1 LSKHGLLLL
10 VDRYNCVLL
19 VNLLLRLST
28 SCCLWCFVCVQNH
41 KARDKAV
48 RFRVCQLINR
58 LFQNLGDDAAIDDS
72 LYEEVYSA
80 MQIRLRDKFP
90 VVRLHAVLAL
100 ARLQDP
106 SDPNCPI
113 VAGLFAFVLV

>member
-1 LSKHGLLLL
+1 MFYLL
-10 VDRYNCVLL
+10 V
-19 VNLLLRLST
+19 
-28 SCCLWCFVCVQNH
+28 CCLYIQNH
-41 KARDKAV
+41 KARDKAA
-48 RFRVCQLINR
+48 RFRICQLINR
-58 LFQNLGDDAAIDDS
+58 LLQNLGEDAAIDDS

-90 VVRLHAVLAL
+90 VVRMHAVLAL

-113 VAGLFAFVLV
+113 VAGQFCMHCPSVFCIRVQLLLKLPGLG

>member
-1 LSKHGLLLL
+1 
-10 VDRYNCVLL
+10 
-19 VNLLLRLST
+19 
-28 SCCLWCFVCVQNH
+28 VQNH

-48 RFRVCQLINR
+48 RFRICQLINH

-72 LYEEVYSA
+72 LYEDVYSA

-90 VVRLHAVLAL
+90 VVRVHAVLAL

-106 SDPNCPI
+106 SDPDCPI
-113 VAGLFAFVLV
+113 IAGWSCCHIMNVSRTG

>member
-1 LSKHGLLLL
+1 MQH
-10 VDRYNCVLL
+10 VLF
-19 VNLLLRLST
+19 
-28 SCCLWCFVCVQNH
+28 CIYVQNH

-90 VVRLHAVLAL
+90 VVRAHAVLAL

-113 VAGLFAFVLV
+113 VAGLFCPIFCHSSL

>member
-1 LSKHGLLLL
+1 MYLQFSPS
-10 VDRYNCVLL
+10 CSVLL
-19 VNLLLRLST
+19 
-28 SCCLWCFVCVQNH
+28 CCVCVQNH

-58 LFQNLGDDAAIDDS
+58 LFQSLSDDAEIDDS
-72 LYEEVYSA
+72 LYEEVYSS

-90 VVRLHAVLAL
+90 IVRVHAVLAL

-113 VAGLFAFVLV
+113 VAGLSCLGFM

>member
-1 LSKHGLLLL
+1 MLLQ
-10 VDRYNCVLL
+10 
-19 VNLLLRLST
+19 S
-28 SCCLWCFVCVQNH
+28 H

-90 VVRLHAVLAL
+90 VVRVHAVLAL

-106 SDPNCPI
+106 SDPSCPI
-113 VAGLFAFVLV
+113 VAGLIFSNVLRMYEIWSVDNS